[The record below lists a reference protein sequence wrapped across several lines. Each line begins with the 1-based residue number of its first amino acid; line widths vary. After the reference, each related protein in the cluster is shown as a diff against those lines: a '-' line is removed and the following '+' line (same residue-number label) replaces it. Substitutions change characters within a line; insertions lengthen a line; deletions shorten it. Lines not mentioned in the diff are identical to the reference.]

1 MTETPAISH
10 SNPNLTWLRIIA
22 VLLLLL
28 LGLEIYRTVDAV
40 MLSQTRNARVQKIQT
55 VISNQQ
61 QMIDEIISDYH
72 AAAYDNPS
80 VERIAE
86 QQLLAAEHTLLTLQ
100 MMALQNNQIIQL
112 LANNP

>member
-1 MTETPAISH
+1 MSENTVVQH
-10 SNPNLTWLRIIA
+10 NPSVTWLRIIA
-22 VLLLLL
+22 ILLLLL
-28 LGLEIYRTVDAV
+28 LGLEIYRTVDAI
-40 MLSQTRNARVQKIQT
+40 MSSQARHTRVEKIKT
-55 VISNQQ
+55 VIANQQ
-61 QMIDEIISDYH
+61 QLIDDILTDYQ